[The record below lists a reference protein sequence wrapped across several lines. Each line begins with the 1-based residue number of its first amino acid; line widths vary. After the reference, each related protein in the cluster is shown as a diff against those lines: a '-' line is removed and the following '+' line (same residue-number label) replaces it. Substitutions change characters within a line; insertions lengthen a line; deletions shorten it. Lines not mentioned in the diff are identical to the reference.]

1 MKTIRIFTFA
11 SLLAAVSL
19 TSCLKDDNNSNSG
32 LSDAEKQY
40 CATVVKGNYTGSLI
54 YAAKNIKDV
63 TDVTDTV
70 AVSWSVT
77 NDSTLTIHKF
87 PSRLLAEQVSDEAL
101 KSAIAE
107 YPDQDI
113 NCRIGFI
120 TNNPIQ
126 WLINPSAPCYKVQL
140 EGAEHVVYVG
150 FYVNTT
156 SSFGRYDSTNKQVVM
171 QIVEGAIFMD
181 EKETGYL
188 TQAIPFAFEADKQ

>member
-70 AVSWSVT
+70 AVSWSIT

-113 NCRIGFI
+113 NCRI
-120 TNNPIQ
+120 
-126 WLINPSAPCYKVQL
+126 
-140 EGAEHVVYVG
+140 
-150 FYVNTT
+150 
-156 SSFGRYDSTNKQVVM
+156 
-171 QIVEGAIFMD
+171 
-181 EKETGYL
+181 
-188 TQAIPFAFEADKQ
+188 